1 MPAVRLTVICLVVTL
16 LLAGTNELTRDK
28 IAKQVEAAGLIQ
40 KQLIFPDGES
50 FSKITMDPSVI
61 QSMKDKGI
69 IVTEVSEAKDAG
81 GQVLGYV
88 FVSASFGYAGNVV
101 ATTGINTDGQIVMV
115 KATAAND
122 TPNLGKRI
130 EEKSFLTQFSGLGT
144 DKLTSVGAGSGT
156 VQIDG
161 ISGATISSRAASNAV
176 NQAIGAYAYLLEKG
190 VIS

>member
-28 IAKQVEAAGLIQ
+28 IAKQVVAAGKIQ
-40 KQLIFPDGES
+40 QQLIFPDGET
-50 FSKITMDPSVI
+50 FPKIKLDPSVV

-69 IVTEVSEAKDAG
+69 IVTEVSEATAG

-101 ATTGINTDGQIVMV
+101 ATTGINTDGQVVMV

-130 EEKSFLTQFSGLGT
+130 EESSFLAQFSGLGT